1 MRHRFSAAGLAG
13 IAGLMFSPTGLRASV
28 PQATAPQ
35 YTGSGAGSLMVNAT
49 PETQSSSGS
58 LPLSVTEVY
67 NDLYVLGPG
76 DGLQLTFTDPSAATV
91 GGPITILP
99 DGTSTLS
106 LLGSVQLTGL
116 TIGQATR
123 WLTSLYSKQLV
134 RPELILSLTTPRPVK
149 VTIIGEVSRPGLYP
163 LPSYSTPVSAIQTAG
178 GITLNADIRKVLL
191 RRLAGPDG
199 SQKQTVLDLAQL
211 FQVGNQRQNPILFD
225 GDTLVVARTD
235 ELIPDEILQIGA
247 TNLAPSTITVSVIGE
262 VKSPGTI
269 SLPANTPLAE
279 AIFRAGGAEN
289 WRANK
294 NNIELVRLNRNGTST
309 REVFSYKDG
318 IGVSKGLNPPLR
330 DRDTVIVNRTFYA
343 EALDVINQVVVPLS
357 QAASNY
363 YLFRNL
369 FDDIPQPPITPT
381 KTNHVPRTDH
391 QSKGHRLGPAD
402 PVHLAPVAGDRR
414 SRSLAGEGEG
424 YGHSPAGRPQRR
436 RRGDRVRS

>member
-1 MRHRFSAAGLAG
+1 
-13 IAGLMFSPTGLRASV
+13 
-28 PQATAPQ
+28 
-35 YTGSGAGSLMVNAT
+35 MVNAT
-49 PETQSSSGS
+49 PGAQPSSGS

-134 RPELILSLTTPRPVK
+134 RPELILSLTNPRPVK
-149 VTIIGEVSRPGLYP
+149 VSIIGEVGRPGLYP
-163 LPSYSTPVSAIQTAG
+163 LPSFSTPVSAIQTAG
-178 GITLNADIRKVLL
+178 GVTLNADIRKVLL

-199 SQKQTVLDLAQL
+199 SQKQTVLDLAQV

-247 TNLAPSTITVSVIGE
+247 TNLAPATITVSVIGE
-262 VKSPGTI
+262 VKSPGTLT
-269 SLPANTPLAE
+269 LPANTPLVE
-279 AIFRAGGAEN
+279 AIFRAGGENN

-294 NNIELVRLNRNGTST
+294 NNVELLRFNRNGTTT
-309 REVFSYKDG
+309 REVFSYKG
-318 IGVSKGLNPPLR
+318 KPGLGVSKGFNPPLR
-330 DRDTVIVNRTFYA
+330 DRDTIIVNRTFYA
-343 EALDVINQVVVPLS
+343 EALDVINDVVVPLS

-369 FDDIPQPPITPT
+369 FND
-381 KTNHVPRTDH
+381 NGSRN
-391 QSKGHRLGPAD
+391 
-402 PVHLAPVAGDRR
+402 RR
-414 SRSLAGEGEG
+414 
-424 YGHSPAGRPQRR
+424 
-436 RRGDRVRS
+436 

>member
-1 MRHRFSAAGLAG
+1 LSRRRISAVGLAG
-13 IAGLMFSPTGLRASV
+13 VAGLMFSPTGLRASV
-28 PQATAPQ
+28 PQGMGLQNP
-35 YTGSGAGSLMVNAT
+35 GPGAVPLSAAT
-49 PETQSSSGS
+49 PAGPASSAP

-76 DGLQLTFTDPSAATV
+76 DGLQLTFTDPSAASI
-91 GGPITILP
+91 GGQVVILP

-123 WLTSLYSKQLV
+123 WLTSLYAKQLV
-134 RPELILSLTTPRPVK
+134 RPELILSLTSPRPVK
-149 VTIIGEVSRPGLYP
+149 VTIIGEVTRPGLYP

-247 TNLAPSTITVSVIGE
+247 TNLAPATISVSVIGE
-262 VKSPGTI
+262 VRSPGTL

-294 NNIELVRLNRNGTST
+294 NNIELVRLNRNGTTT
-309 REVFSYKDG
+309 REVYSYKDG

-330 DRDTVIVNRTFYA
+330 DRDTIIVNRTFYA

-357 QAASNY
+357 QAASSY
-363 YLFRNL
+363 YFFRDTFNNNNGN
-369 FDDIPQPPITPT
+369 F
-381 KTNHVPRTDH
+381 R
-391 QSKGHRLGPAD
+391 
-402 PVHLAPVAGDRR
+402 
-414 SRSLAGEGEG
+414 
-424 YGHSPAGRPQRR
+424 
-436 RRGDRVRS
+436 